1 MSNMTDGLPWPLK
14 AAPQTLLYILQ
25 LFEVR
30 NSGNNSESLSCPD
43 DANQDY
49 QDARPKITSLLYS
62 IQQMWDTLE
71 NVVKRA
77 TVDDDYLQRRLE
89 AFLE

>member
-1 MSNMTDGLPWPLK
+1 MANMTDGLPWPLK
-14 AAPQTLLYILQ
+14 AVPQTLLYILQ
-25 LFEVR
+25 LLEVR
-30 NSGNNSESLSCPD
+30 NSGYDSESLSCPD
-43 DANQDY
+43 ANQEY

-71 NVVKRA
+71 NVVKRV